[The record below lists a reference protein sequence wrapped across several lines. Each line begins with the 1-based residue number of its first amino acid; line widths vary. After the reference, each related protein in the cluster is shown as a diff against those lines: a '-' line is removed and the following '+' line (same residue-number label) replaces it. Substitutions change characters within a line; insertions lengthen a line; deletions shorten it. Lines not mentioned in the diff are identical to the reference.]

1 MDIIHDQNTERNL
14 SFIKRD
20 SDDFGLLFLGDSATI
35 YRITLLKILVSGG
48 KLPVSLLEPVDCQVH
63 LAYGGEKG
71 GNFTCTRFLEHI
83 QKLILISQS
92 QMFSCLMELQTYS
105 LMVNCRKLN
114 IQRFQLYVRLKN
126 CIFLFK

>member
-1 MDIIHDQNTERNL
+1 M

-63 LAYGGEKG
+63 LAYGGKKDG
-71 GNFTCTRFLEHI
+71 SFICTIFLENIKKIDPHKSI
-83 QKLILISQS
+83 TDVFMFDGASNVQLDGELSKIKYPKVSVIRAVEKLY
-92 QMFSCLMELQTYS
+92 FS
-105 LMVNCRKLN
+105 
-114 IQRFQLYVRLKN
+114 F
-126 CIFLFK
+126 